1 MNGFNIT
8 SISDCF
14 IGGAQASA
22 IYKGGTQLWSATAD
36 YSKRYLTI
44 ESAAADNKIDWILSD
59 FSAIAVNIQWSKDGV
74 NWTTVTSSPS
84 GTTLTT
90 LGNGEKLY
98 LKGTNNQIGT
108 SSRYHSSFIITKA
121 CNLSG
126 NIMSLLYGEGFSTN
140 STFGNYSYIFHSLFT
155 GCHIVS
161 AANLV
166 LPAYT
171 LAPYC
176 YSGMFSYCSYLT
188 TPPKLPAQYLAEGC
202 YDSMFKSCT
211 SLVDA
216 PELPSTT
223 LVTGCYNE
231 MFYGCSSL
239 RHITALFVNEIGT
252 GYTDNWLYGV
262 ASPGYFYYYA
272 EVIEWNAE
280 DWANEASGIPAGWF
294 YRGTLSQDNGND
306 LTMFI
311 DYFSDALGTST
322 GPNDIRSLEVVASY
336 NGYNSWSSYVT
347 NELLDD
353 TNYSCNGAKA
363 YRYDEKVLL
372 YNNHWYYVW
381 NIGESHSRVDFTDA
395 TSYDNMPAY
404 LLTDTIDFTKL
415 YNMSLAIGPTNFHV
429 PYTAVVYK
437 DSNDNLQAYAGPS
450 IYKYPKI
457 LIKIIRYIQ

>member
-108 SSRYHSSFIITKA
+108 SSSYHSSFIITKA

-140 STFGNYSYIFHSLFT
+140 STFGNYSYIFRSLFT

-161 AANLV
+161 AANLM

-202 YDSMFKSCT
+202 YDSMFKYCT
-211 SLVDA
+211 SLANA

-239 RHITALFVNEIGT
+239 ESVKAMFYNEPGT
-252 GYTDNWLYGV
+252 TYTNNWLYGV
-262 ASPGYFYYYA
+262 SDNGMFTCNISAVADGSWNWSTASPHGCPSGWDRDDDNNWVRNIYLDYYA
-272 EVIEWNAE
+272 DYADADSSDLAITKEYV
-280 DWANEASGIPAGWF
+280 
-294 YRGTLSQDNGND
+294 YDN
-306 LTMFI
+306 
-311 DYFSDALGTST
+311 
-322 GPNDIRSLEVVASY
+322 Y
-336 NGYNSWSSYVT
+336 NGYNTWEAYVASLT
-347 NELLDD
+347 AAN
-353 TNYSCNGAKA
+353 NYDGAKK
-363 YRYDEKVLL
+363 YVYEQTCLL
-372 YNNHWYYVW
+372 YNGHYYFVYEL
-381 NIGESHSRVDFTDA
+381 NEGSGNTHESIAPVYILTETDDYRILQPKSIVA
-395 TSYDNMPAY
+395 NPANAY
-404 LLTDTIDFTKL
+404 
-415 YNMSLAIGPTNFHV
+415 V
-429 PYTAVVYK
+429 PYVAIMGIDNNDDVVAYEQIRFVAYK
-437 DSNDNLQAYAGPS
+437 KPRVLIAAEKWNAGNS
-450 IYKYPKI
+450 
-457 LIKIIRYIQ
+457 